1 MSPADFCEL
10 AGNTGNPRKSI
21 VMTKTRQTLAHF
33 EASARALA
41 RMRKPR
47 LVASDLVASAATKA
61 ASRWVPELGSFVTVL
76 MPHDL
81 GAAALSPATALPARD
96 NEQQQ
101 QQQQQEEP
109 TQGPQRERVE
119 QVQTHQQPHAHQD
132 VHTLEDNASPMWQ
145 RLLAAGSGMG
155 AELKKGEIAQGI
167 LVGRSSDGWY
177 QVLLV
182 EVIPPH
188 QPTPTRARSEPR
200 ASTFS
205 LRFVVV
211 ERTATQAL
219 RVAPEAL
226 FVCQSLCVR
235 VAKTTETSS
244 SPCLMQEKEWSR
256 SRRSALH

>member
-33 EASARALA
+33 EASARARA

-81 GAAALSPATALPARD
+81 GAAALSPATAPPTGD

-101 QQQQQEEP
+101 QTTE
-109 TQGPQRERVE
+109 GPQRERVE
-119 QVQTHQQPHAHQD
+119 PEQAQTSQQPHAHQD
-132 VHTLEDNASPMWQ
+132 VHTQEDKASPMWH
-145 RLLAAGSGMG
+145 RLLKAGSGLG

-182 EVIPPH
+182 EVIPP
-188 QPTPTRARSEPR
+188 PPSPRPR
-200 ASTFS
+200 APAPNLAPRRFPCVLLLHNARQHRPRVSHLKHS
-205 LRFVVV
+205 LF
-211 ERTATQAL
+211 ATHCA
-219 RVAPEAL
+219 
-226 FVCQSLCVR
+226 
-235 VAKTTETSS
+235 
-244 SPCLMQEKEWSR
+244 
-256 SRRSALH
+256 